1 MLIYTN
7 PGCYEYFFTLSEVFL
22 WTMQLSISGKSWA
35 ARKGHVA
42 ANFSETQ
49 QHLCA
54 IQELTVINK
63 KRITKIAR
71 EKKNLQYTCIQR
83 VTGVKEQTFKPPL
96 I

>member
-1 MLIYTN
+1 
-7 PGCYEYFFTLSEVFL
+7 
-22 WTMQLSISGKSWA
+22 MQLSISGKSWA

-63 KRITKIAR
+63 KKITKIAR
-71 EKKNLQYTCIQR
+71 EKKNLPIYLHTKSHGGER
-83 VTGVKEQTFKPPL
+83 ADF
-96 I
+96 